1 MPAWG
6 GGTGPTADVVV
17 VPAEDVG
24 VPIEVVIALDDVL
37 RELPEGTRQCL
48 RLLPVD
54 DIAADALAASEHA
67 GAVVRGESGVVLPS
81 ANPPQPV
88 APQPAS
94 PQTSA
99 PQPQSPAAQWR
110 LVPPTPAGA
119 PTGDREP
126 APSGDLEPALSADP
140 ESAPTAE
147 PEPVPTADR
156 EPAPPGEPGPVPTR
170 APMPATTPPPM
181 VALASVPQPAQQ
193 VTPDDGA
200 QSRPAS
206 TTQPDASATP
216 SRSASVADRPET
228 PTGAVYVAVDGRIL
242 PAQPI
247 VRRS

>member
-1 MPAWG
+1 AG
-6 GGTGPTADVVV
+6 GVGGPGEVVV
-17 VPAEDVG
+17 AR
-24 VPIEVVIALDDVL
+24 DDVL
-37 RELPEGTRQCL
+37 GELPEGTRQCL

-126 APSGDLEPALSADP
+126 APSGELEPARSGDLEPALSADP

-147 PEPVPTADR
+147 PKPVPTADR
-156 EPAPPGEPGPVPTR
+156 EPAPPG
-170 APMPATTPPPM
+170 
-181 VALASVPQPAQQ
+181 
-193 VTPDDGA
+193 
-200 QSRPAS
+200 
-206 TTQPDASATP
+206 
-216 SRSASVADRPET
+216 
-228 PTGAVYVAVDGRIL
+228 
-242 PAQPI
+242 
-247 VRRS
+247 